1 MRSSMKLF
9 REGLGPHALEVSM
22 AGVKMGDRLL
32 QLRCGNGKMF
42 AAIAAKVGLTGNACA
57 IDDNSEE
64 CVRGRKTIAKAG
76 VLAEIGHAQYDAL
89 PYEDTSFDVV
99 VLWDLIGVLTPERRV
114 RCLQQTLRVLRRGG
128 RCLVIERVP
137 RSGLWAL
144 LRRPVLDATYLTSG
158 GAEGALDAE
167 GFIAI
172 RQLAERDGL
181 AFTEGVKPTT

>member
-1 MRSSMKLF
+1 MLF
-9 REGLGPHALEVSM
+9 RKGLGPHALEVSM

-32 QLRCGNGKMF
+32 QVRCGNGKMF
-42 AAIAAKVGLTGNACA
+42 AAIAAKVGLSGSACA

-64 CVRGRKTIAKAG
+64 CVRGRKAVAKAG
-76 VLAEIGHAQYDAL
+76 VLAEIDHAQYGAL
-89 PYEDTSFDVV
+89 PYEDTSFDVA
-99 VLWDLIGVLTPERRV
+99 VLWNLIGVLTPERRV
-114 RCLQQTLRVLRRGG
+114 RCLQQTLRSLI
-128 RCLVIERVP
+128 IERVP

-144 LRRPVLDATYLTSG
+144 LRRPILDATYLTFG

-167 GFIAI
+167 GFKAV

>member
-1 MRSSMKLF
+1 MKLF

-128 RCLVIERVP
+128 RCLIIERVP

-181 AFTEGVKPTT
+181 AFTEGGKPTT